1 AGDVGAQG
9 VELAGPADEPVG
21 GGLFR
26 HAGER
31 NSPSVKGGSRDG
43 TWPNAGTKITAS
55 DQPPGGPPPAPV
67 RV

>member
-1 AGDVGAQG
+1 M
-9 VELAGPADEPVG
+9 G

-31 NSPSVKGGSRDG
+31 NSPSVKGGSRVG

-55 DQPPGGPPPAPV
+55 DQPPGGPPPAPL
-67 RV
+67 RA